1 MDNKQFGN
9 FIKEMRKKNNLTQRQ
24 LAEKLHLTD
33 KAVSKWERGLSYP
46 DISVLEPLAEVLG
59 VSVQALI
66 TGKANDSNSDEF
78 NREDAIKKMMDYIE
92 ADKEARRKAR
102 EENKL
107 RIGLLLASL
116 FFILLILHIVS
127 YFLSTHFNYQ
137 YVFDWIPY
145 VINAVIILLGLSA
158 YFLVFKRITA
168 KRKVLNYIICFV
180 FAALFIINAAFM
192 INNGFNCKYTLSCS
206 PNFSNCFVIKQEK
219 KNSTTERFDVKF
231 IIFAREY
238 ELITPS
244 PEGQI
249 NTKWLTNDIC
259 AVTYSGQNDDVNAYV
274 ATYGE
279 RGSGTSYINVTNSL
293 YGSWQQE
300 NDKSGSP
307 VTMTVDINGITVC
320 AENEE
325 KLFSFE
331 DIKQYGTTAVVLFEN
346 KIPRYILSLN
356 EDCTIDEKTELL
368 NKGSTVTL
376 AGVDLKDSEIHTLY
390 CSTYKS
396 EDSLDNYKIVDLDAG
411 EYQMVNSV
419 LYFSYDGEKTLAVQS
434 DLPFSTT
441 SITSYNCQISQMKT
455 VFVSTNSLQST
466 LVYSDDGGKTWNT
479 KELEYGKTVQNIH
492 FLSKDVGYMLT
503 FSDAAMSSAYG
514 EISKTTDGGVT
525 WKTISNGI
533 ETPQGFEFK
542 TGSQIYF
549 PEDGIGFLTF
559 PQGSGESCDL
569 YFTTDDCKSFKKL
582 TVKDTADYDYYELPF
597 KSENDKYV
605 LRITRGSDGDCTDDC
620 INYISDEPT
629 GPWSVTN

>member
-66 TGKANDSNSDEF
+66 TGKANESNSDEF

-116 FFILLILHIVS
+116 CFILLILHIVS

-325 KLFSFE
+325 KLFSFD

-346 KIPRYILSLN
+346 YIPQYILALN
-356 EDCTIDEKTELL
+356 EDCSIDEKTELL
-368 NKGSTVTL
+368 SKGSTVTL
-376 AGVDLKDSEIHTLY
+376 AGVDLKDSDIYTLY

-396 EDSLDNYKIVDLDAG
+396 EESLDNYKIVDLDAG

-441 SITSYNCQISQMKT
+441 SITSYNCQISQIKT

-569 YFTTDDCKSFKKL
+569 YFTTDDCESFKKL

>member
-66 TGKANDSNSDEF
+66 TGKANESNSDEF

-102 EENKL
+102 EENKR
-107 RIGLLLASL
+107 RIGLLLLSL
-116 FFILLILHIVS
+116 CFILFILHIVS
-127 YFLSTHFNYQ
+127 YFLSTRFSYQ

-145 VINAVIILLGLSA
+145 VINAVILLLALSA
-158 YFLVFKRITA
+158 YFLSFKRISA
-168 KRKVLNYIICFV
+168 KRKIVNYIICFAI
-180 FAALFIINAAFM
+180 AALFIINAAFM

-325 KLFSFE
+325 KLFSFD

-346 KIPRYILSLN
+346 NIPQYILALN
-356 EDCTIDEKTELL
+356 EDCSIDEKTELL

-376 AGVDLKDSEIHTLY
+376 AGVDLKDSDIYTLY

-396 EDSLDNYKIVDLDAG
+396 EESLDNYKIVDLDAG

-441 SITSYNCQISQMKT
+441 SITSYNCQISQIKT

>member
-102 EENKL
+102 EENKR
-107 RIGLLLASL
+107 RIGLLLLSL
-116 FFILLILHIVS
+116 CFVLFILHLVS
-127 YFLSTHFNYQ
+127 YFLSTHFSYQ

-158 YFLVFKRITA
+158 YFLAFKRISA
-168 KRKVLNYIICFV
+168 KRKIMNYIICFV

-307 VTMTVDINGITVC
+307 VTMTVDIHGITVFS
-320 AENEE
+320 ENEE
-325 KLFSFE
+325 KLFSFD

-346 KIPRYILSLN
+346 NIPRYILALN

-376 AGVDLKDSEIHTLY
+376 AGVDLKDSEIYTLY
-390 CSTYKS
+390 CSTDKS

-434 DLPFSTT
+434 DLPFNTT
-441 SITSYNCQISQMKT
+441 SIISYNCQISEMKT

-549 PEDGIGFLTF
+549 PEDGTGFLTF

-569 YFTTDDCKSFKKL
+569 YFTTDDCESFKKL

-629 GPWSVTN
+629 VPGLL